1 MRSTLSIR
9 AFLTLFTTAFVVIA
23 LGLAVYASLR
33 LVEIQSKTAAVGKK
47 WLPSM
52 QTLYQLDDRVT
63 EFRMS
68 EIYRAL
74 APDQKTKDQI
84 ESTADDHRRAIEYL
98 EDDYATALGQSHGSD
113 LDPFRL
119 QFTAYLAQHD
129 AWTGG
134 RTSGAA
140 DMPARNDSASQR
152 LFQST
157 VDSIDR
163 QIDRN
168 KSEARTAVN
177 EAAQIVHNTLLAM
190 LAISGAATLFAVWIL
205 VCVRQKITG
214 PLGAIT
220 QALSSLAAGNRD
232 VRVPEVN
239 RSDEIGDM
247 AKAFDVF
254 RANALALEHAHEA
267 TQAAQEQAQ
276 ALARHDPMTGLPNRR
291 VLFGDLESAVA
302 RAKQGSTICSVLM
315 VDLDRFK
322 PINDLQ
328 GHPVGD
334 LVLCEVA
341 RRLREAE
348 GKNHTVARLGGD
360 EFAIIIETDVQSH
373 REAVLRLAGKVLT
386 DIREPITA
394 AESRVEI
401 SASIGI
407 ASCPDD
413 GDDPESLLRAAD
425 IAMYRA
431 KRDGSDTFR
440 FFEQSMDEEL
450 RGRASLETDFRTALA
465 AGEIEPHYQP
475 LVDMRDRSI
484 YGFEML
490 ARWQHTVRGSVPPD
504 VFIPI
509 AEHLG
514 LIGDLTWSIL
524 RRACRDAKEW
534 PESITVALNVSPM
547 QLRDPAFPTQ
557 ILAILNQE
565 GFSPERLEIEITET
579 ALISDIETAKLVLRA
594 LKLIGIKVSLDDF
607 GTGYSS
613 LYHLRELKFDKIKID
628 RSFVQSMPLN
638 SESEKIVDAILSLA
652 KSLGLPT
659 VAEGIESTDV
669 LGKLATMG
677 CDFGQGYYFGKAMTA
692 EKASELLGEHKK
704 DELVA

>member
-1 MRSTLSIR
+1 MDFGLRSS
-9 AFLTLFTTAFVVIA
+9 
-23 LGLAVYASLR
+23 
-33 LVEIQSKTAAVGKK
+33 
-47 WLPSM
+47 
-52 QTLYQLDDRVT
+52 
-63 EFRMS
+63 
-68 EIYRAL
+68 
-74 APDQKTKDQI
+74 
-84 ESTADDHRRAIEYL
+84 
-98 EDDYATALGQSHGSD
+98 
-113 LDPFRL
+113 
-119 QFTAYLAQHD
+119 
-129 AWTGG
+129 
-134 RTSGAA
+134 
-140 DMPARNDSASQR
+140 
-152 LFQST
+152 
-157 VDSIDR
+157 
-163 QIDRN
+163 
-168 KSEARTAVN
+168 
-177 EAAQIVHNTLLAM
+177 
-190 LAISGAATLFAVWIL
+190 
-205 VCVRQKITG
+205 KITG

-490 ARWQHTVRGSVPPD
+490 ARWQHTVRGSVPRT
-504 VFIPI
+504 F
-509 AEHLG
+509 LFR
-514 LIGDLTWSIL
+514 LQSIL
-524 RRACRDAKEW
+524 ALLAISHGRYFAGHAGMLKNGRRALPSLSMSPHATKRPCLSDPNSRDLE
-534 PESITVALNVSPM
+534 PGGL
-547 QLRDPAFPTQ
+547 L
-557 ILAILNQE
+557 
-565 GFSPERLEIEITET
+565 PERLEIEITET

-704 DELVA
+704 MNW